1 MKMKNEK
8 KSLNKNKNH
17 QFAKCFKNLKT
28 KSPMIIYE
36 LHNIYNTS
44 NYFLKVH
51 MFHMFDE
58 IKLIIGMVI
67 CNFIFFFL
75 GVLELACSMS
85 STLAMKIVIVTHLSC
100 LVIVLNF
107 FTMNW

>member
-8 KSLNKNKNH
+8 KILNENKNH
-17 QFAKCFKNLKT
+17 QFAKCCLNFKN
-28 KSPMIIYE
+28 KSPKIIYE

-58 IKLIIGMVI
+58 IKLMIGMVI
-67 CNFIFFFL
+67 YNFMFFF
-75 GVLELACSMS
+75 
-85 STLAMKIVIVTHLSC
+85 
-100 LVIVLNF
+100 
-107 FTMNW
+107 